1 MKKQTLKKGLAA
13 VLGLALCVQMPSV
26 NQLLQF
32 SSYAQERSATI
43 NASSLNV
50 RSGAGTSYS
59 SIGKLGKGSAVTV
72 VGEQAA
78 SDGKTWYQI
87 RFTNGG
93 TTQIGYVLSTYVK
106 FPVSYSHDSGFES
119 QLSAQGFPE
128 SYKTGLRQIHAQYP
142 NWTFTAVKTG
152 LDWNTVIQNEGVLG
166 RNLVH
171 TNSISS
177 YKSLADGAY
186 NWDSGTWTGFDGSTW
201 VAAST
206 EIISYYMDP
215 RNFLDEVNV
224 FQFLDQSYNSSLHTK
239 DGLQSM
245 LTGTFMEGNIR
256 TGASASGSSSSGN
269 NTSGSSSSSGS
280 SNVITVGP
288 GVSGGKTSGTTSS
301 SPGTG
306 SSGASAAAGT
316 GNSGITSASPGS
328 SSSGNSSQSSGT
340 SSAPQVR
347 LEGPSASITKNKAE
361 LVASSVVIGV
371 APGSAASGNAGSSSA
386 ANVSGSAQ
394 PSQTAGSPQTSGTS
408 QAAQTPSSSGSQAS
422 SGVSYTDAIMSA
434 AQSSGVSPYVI
445 AAMIIQEQ
453 GRNGTGNSISG
464 NYAGYT
470 GYYNYFNVGA
480 YASDGMGAVQRGLW
494 YASQSGTY
502 GRPWTTPESSIAG
515 GAQFY
520 GTNYVKAGQD
530 TLYLKKYNVQG
541 SNIYKH
547 QYMTNVDGAA
557 SEGSIF
563 AEGFTAKQKST
574 ALNFKIP
581 VYNNMPD
588 TPCPQPTLSGSPNN
602 KLNGLGVEGFTLTP
616 TFNRDTYSYD
626 LIVDH
631 SVSNVTV
638 SASAIDS
645 KASVRGNGNVS
656 LSSGINE
663 ISVVVRAENGA
674 ERTYTIHVVRQAG
687 GPTYNSGLGSG
698 ISSGSSSVTVGGPG
712 SSSAGTSGGST
723 SSGVITAGPSGTSS
737 GQAAGASPNS
747 GSSSGTGVVTFSSP
761 GGN

>member
-1 MKKQTLKKGLAA
+1 MRKQTLKKGLAA
-13 VLGLALCVQMPSV
+13 ILGLTLCVQMPSV
-26 NQLLQF
+26 HSALQL
-32 SSYAQERSATI
+32 SAYAQERSATI

-59 SIGKLGKGSAVTV
+59 SVGKLGKGTAVTV
-72 VGEQAA
+72 VGEKTA

-87 RFTNGG
+87 RYTSGG
-93 TTQIGYVLSTYVK
+93 STQTGYVLSTYVK
-106 FPVSYSHDSGFES
+106 FPVSYSHDSSFES
-119 QLSAQGFPE
+119 KLSAQGFPE
-128 SYKTGLRQIHAQYP
+128 SYKDGLRQIHAQYP

-215 RNFLDEVNV
+215 RNFLDEVNI
-224 FQFLDQSYNSSLHTK
+224 FQFLDQSYNASLHTK
-239 DGLQSM
+239 EGLQSM
-245 LTGTFMEGNIR
+245 LKGTFMEGSVKN
-256 TGASASGSSSSGN
+256 GGSASGSTSSGSSSSNSSSGSSSSGVV
-269 NTSGSSSSSGS
+269 SA
-280 SNVITVGP
+280 GP
-288 GVSGGKTSGTTSS
+288 GVSGGKSSGTTSAT
-301 SPGTG
+301 PGG
-306 SSGASAAAGT
+306 SSSGTTSATPGGSSSGGASSYPG
-316 GNSGITSASPGS
+316 GS
-328 SSSGNSSQSSGT
+328 SSSGSTSQSP
-340 SSAPQVR
+340 SSNGGHQVR
-347 LEGPSASITKNKAE
+347 LEGPSASITKKNTE
-361 LVASSVVIGV
+361 LLASSVVIGV
-371 APGSAASGNAGSSSA
+371 GPGAASSNSGSST
-386 ANVSGSAQ
+386 SGS
-394 PSQTAGSPQTSGTS
+394 PSGTTS
-408 QAAQTPSSSGSQAS
+408 SGTQTPGTSAGAS
-422 SGVSYTDAIMSA
+422 TSGVSYADAIMSA

-494 YASQSGTY
+494 YASQSGSY

-541 SNIYKH
+541 SNMYKH

-563 AEGFTAKQKST
+563 AEGFTSQQKST
-574 ALNFKIP
+574 ALNFKIT
-581 VYNNMPD
+581 VYNNMPE
-588 TPCPQPTLSGSPNN
+588 TPCAQPTLSGSPNN

-656 LSSGINE
+656 LSSGIND
-663 ISVVVRAENGA
+663 ISVVVRAENGT

-687 GPTYNSGLGSG
+687 GPTYNGGIGSG
-698 ISSGSSSVTVGGPG
+698 VSGGNSSGVTVGGPG
-712 SSSAGTSGGST
+712 SSSGTTSSGST
-723 SSGVITAGPSGTSS
+723 SSGVITVGPNGGSTST
-737 GQAAGASPNS
+737 SPNS
-747 GSSSGTGVVTFSSP
+747 GSSSGGSRVTFSSP

>member
-13 VLGLALCVQMPSV
+13 VLGLALCMQMPSV
-26 NQLLQF
+26 NSALQL
-32 SSYAQERSATI
+32 SAYAQERAATI

-59 SIGKLGKGSAVTV
+59 SVGKLGKGAAVTV
-72 VGEQAA
+72 VGEKAA

-87 RFTNGG
+87 RYTSGG
-93 TTQIGYVLSTYVK
+93 STQTGYVLSTYVK
-106 FPVSYSHDSGFES
+106 FPVSYSHDSSFES
-119 QLSAQGFPE
+119 QLSSQGFPE

-186 NWDSGTWTGFDGSTW
+186 NWDSGTWTGFDGNTW

-224 FQFLDQSYNSSLHTK
+224 FQFLDQSYNASLHTAE
-239 DGLQSM
+239 GLQSM
-245 LTGTFMEGNIR
+245 LKGTFMEGNVR
-256 TGASASGSSSSGN
+256 TGAVASGSTSGGSSSGSTSGSSSSG
-269 NTSGSSSSSGS
+269 SSK
-280 SNVITVGP
+280 VITVGP
-288 GVSGGKTSGTTSS
+288 GVSGGNSGVTSS
-301 SPGTG
+301 TPGK
-306 SSGASAAAGT
+306 SE
-316 GNSGITSASPGS
+316 GS
-328 SSSGNSSQSSGT
+328 SSGSASQTPSSDGDH
-340 SSAPQVR
+340 QVR
-347 LEGPSASITKNKAE
+347 LEGPSASISRKRAE
-361 LVASSVVIGV
+361 LLTSSVVIGV
-371 APGSAASGNAGSSSA
+371 GPGAASSNNGSTAGSS
-386 ANVSGSAQ
+386 
-394 PSQTAGSPQTSGTS
+394 PSGTTS
-408 QAAQTPSSSGSQAS
+408 AAQTP
-422 SGVSYTDAIMSA
+422 GVSAGNGASVSNVSYADAIMSA
-434 AQSSGVSPYVI
+434 AKSSGVSPYVI

-494 YASQSGTY
+494 YASQSGSY

-563 AEGFTAKQKST
+563 AEGFTSQQKST

-581 VYNNMPD
+581 VYSNMPE
-588 TPCPQPTLSGSPNN
+588 TPCAQPTLSGSPNN

-656 LSSGINE
+656 LSSGIND
-663 ISVVVRAENGA
+663 ISVVVRAENGT

-687 GPTYNSGLGSG
+687 GPTYNGGISSGGSG
-698 ISSGSSSVTVGGPG
+698 SGSSSVTVGGPG
-712 SSSAGTSGGST
+712 SSSAGSSSGTT
-723 SSGVITAGPSGTSS
+723 SSGVITVGPAGGSTSS
-737 GQAAGASPNS
+737 SPNS
-747 GSSSGTGVVTFSSP
+747 GSSSGGSQVTFSSP

>member
-26 NQLLQF
+26 HSALQL
-32 SSYAQERSATI
+32 SAYAQERSATI

-59 SIGKLGKGSAVTV
+59 SVGKLGKGTAVTV
-72 VGEQAA
+72 VGEKSA

-87 RFTNGG
+87 RYTSGG
-93 TTQIGYVLSTYVK
+93 STQTGYVLSTYVK
-106 FPVSYSHDSGFES
+106 FPVSYSHDSSFES

-128 SYKTGLRQIHAQYP
+128 SYKDGLRQIHAQYP

-215 RNFLDEVNV
+215 RNFLDEVNI
-224 FQFLDQSYNSSLHTK
+224 FQFLDQSYNASLHTK
-239 DGLQSM
+239 EGLQSM
-245 LTGTFMEGNIR
+245 LKGTFMEGSVKN
-256 TGASASGSSSSGN
+256 GGSASGSTSSGSSS
-269 NTSGSSSSSGS
+269 SSSSSGS
-280 SNVITVGP
+280 SSSGVVSAGP
-288 GVSGGKTSGTTSS
+288 GVSGGKSSGTTSAT
-301 SPGTG
+301 PGG
-306 SSGASAAAGT
+306 SSSGTTSATPGESSSGGASSYPG
-316 GNSGITSASPGS
+316 GS
-328 SSSGNSSQSSGT
+328 SSSGSTSQSP
-340 SSAPQVR
+340 SSNGGHQVR
-347 LEGPSASITKNKAE
+347 LEGPSASITKKNTE
-361 LVASSVVIGV
+361 LLASSVVIGV
-371 APGSAASGNAGSSSA
+371 GPGAASSNSGSST
-386 ANVSGSAQ
+386 SGS
-394 PSQTAGSPQTSGTS
+394 PSGTTS
-408 QAAQTPSSSGSQAS
+408 SGTQTPGTSTGTST
-422 SGVSYTDAIMSA
+422 SGVSYADAIMSA

-494 YASQSGTY
+494 YASQSGSY

-541 SNIYKH
+541 SNMYKH

-563 AEGFTAKQKST
+563 AEGFTSQQKST

-581 VYNNMPD
+581 VYNNMPE

-656 LSSGINE
+656 LSSGIND
-663 ISVVVRAENGA
+663 ISVVVRAENGT

-687 GPTYNSGLGSG
+687 GPTYNGGIGSG
-698 ISSGSSSVTVGGPG
+698 VSGGNSSGVTVGGPG
-712 SSSAGTSGGST
+712 SSSGST
-723 SSGVITAGPSGTSS
+723 SSGSTSSSVITVGPNGGSTST
-737 GQAAGASPNS
+737 SPNS
-747 GSSSGTGVVTFSSP
+747 GSSSGGSRVTFSSP

>member
-13 VLGLALCVQMPSV
+13 VLGLALCMQIPSV
-26 NQLLQF
+26 NSALQL
-32 SSYAQERSATI
+32 SAYAQERAATI

-59 SIGKLGKGSAVTV
+59 SVAKLGKGAAVTV
-72 VGEQAA
+72 VGEKAA

-87 RFTNGG
+87 RYTSGG
-93 TTQIGYVLSTYVK
+93 STQTGYVLSTYVK
-106 FPVSYSHDSGFES
+106 FPVSYSHDSSFES

-186 NWDSGTWTGFDGSTW
+186 NWDSGTWTGFDGNTW

-224 FQFLDQSYNSSLHTK
+224 FQFLDQSYNASLHTAE
-239 DGLQSM
+239 GLQSM
-245 LTGTFMEGNIR
+245 LKGTFMEGNVR
-256 TGASASGSSSSGN
+256 TGAVASGSTSGGSSSGSTSGSSSSG
-269 NTSGSSSSSGS
+269 SSK
-280 SNVITVGP
+280 VITVGP
-288 GVSGGKTSGTTSS
+288 GVSGGNSGVTSS
-301 SPGTG
+301 TPGK
-306 SSGASAAAGT
+306 
-316 GNSGITSASPGS
+316 NEGS
-328 SSSGNSSQSSGT
+328 SSGSASQTPSSDGDH
-340 SSAPQVR
+340 QVR
-347 LEGPSASITKNKAE
+347 LEGPSASISRNRAE
-361 LVASSVVIGV
+361 LLTSSVVIGV
-371 APGSAASGNAGSSSA
+371 GPGTASSNNGSTAGSS
-386 ANVSGSAQ
+386 
-394 PSQTAGSPQTSGTS
+394 PSGTTS
-408 QAAQTPSSSGSQAS
+408 AAQTPGVAAGNGASVSS
-422 SGVSYTDAIMSA
+422 VSYADAIMSA
-434 AQSSGVSPYVI
+434 AKGSGVSPYVI

-494 YASQSGTY
+494 YASQSGSY

-563 AEGFTAKQKST
+563 AEGFTSQQKST

-581 VYNNMPD
+581 VYSNMPE
-588 TPCPQPTLSGSPNN
+588 TPCAQPTLSGSPNN

-656 LSSGINE
+656 LSSGIND
-663 ISVVVRAENGA
+663 ISVVVRAENGT

-687 GPTYNSGLGSG
+687 GPTYNGGISSGGSG
-698 ISSGSSSVTVGGPG
+698 SGSSSVTVGGPG
-712 SSSAGTSGGST
+712 SSSAGSSSGTT
-723 SSGVITAGPSGTSS
+723 SSGVITVGPAGGSTSL
-737 GQAAGASPNS
+737 SPNS
-747 GSSSGTGVVTFSSP
+747 GSSSGGSQVTFSSP
-761 GGN
+761 GAN

>member
-1 MKKQTLKKGLAA
+1 MRKQTLKKGLAA
-13 VLGLALCVQMPSV
+13 ILGLTLCVQMPSV
-26 NQLLQF
+26 HSALQL
-32 SSYAQERSATI
+32 SAYAQERSATI

-59 SIGKLGKGSAVTV
+59 SVGKLGKGTAVTV
-72 VGEQAA
+72 VGEKTA

-87 RFTNGG
+87 RYTSGG
-93 TTQIGYVLSTYVK
+93 STQTGYVLSTYVK
-106 FPVSYSHDSGFES
+106 FPVSYSHDSSFES
-119 QLSAQGFPE
+119 KLSAQGFPE
-128 SYKTGLRQIHAQYP
+128 SYKDGLRQIHAQYP

-215 RNFLDEVNV
+215 RNFLDEVNI
-224 FQFLDQSYNSSLHTK
+224 FQFLDQSYNASLHTK
-239 DGLQSM
+239 EGLQSM
-245 LTGTFMEGNIR
+245 LKGTFMEGSVKN
-256 TGASASGSSSSGN
+256 GGSASGSMSSGSSSSNSSSGSSSSGVV
-269 NTSGSSSSSGS
+269 SA
-280 SNVITVGP
+280 GP
-288 GVSGGKTSGTTSS
+288 GVSGGKSSGTTSAT
-301 SPGTG
+301 PGG
-306 SSGASAAAGT
+306 SSSGTTSATPGGSSSGGASSYPG
-316 GNSGITSASPGS
+316 GS
-328 SSSGNSSQSSGT
+328 SSSGSTSQSP
-340 SSAPQVR
+340 SSNGGHQVR
-347 LEGPSASITKNKAE
+347 LEGPSASITKKNTE
-361 LVASSVVIGV
+361 LLASSVVIGV
-371 APGSAASGNAGSSSA
+371 GPGAASSNSGSST
-386 ANVSGSAQ
+386 SGS
-394 PSQTAGSPQTSGTS
+394 PSGTTS
-408 QAAQTPSSSGSQAS
+408 SGTQTPGTSAGTST
-422 SGVSYTDAIMSA
+422 SGVSYADAIMSA

-494 YASQSGTY
+494 YASQSGSY

-541 SNIYKH
+541 SNMYKH

-563 AEGFTAKQKST
+563 AEGFTSQQKST

-581 VYNNMPD
+581 VYNNMPE
-588 TPCPQPTLSGSPNN
+588 TPCAQPTLSGSPNN

-656 LSSGINE
+656 LSSGIND
-663 ISVVVRAENGA
+663 ISVVVRAENGT

-687 GPTYNSGLGSG
+687 GPTYNGGIGSG
-698 ISSGSSSVTVGGPG
+698 VSGGNSSGVTVGGPG
-712 SSSAGTSGGST
+712 SSSGTTSSGST
-723 SSGVITAGPSGTSS
+723 SSGVITVGPNGGSTST
-737 GQAAGASPNS
+737 SPNS
-747 GSSSGTGVVTFSSP
+747 GSSSGGSRVTFSSP

>member
-1 MKKQTLKKGLAA
+1 MKNNALKKGLAA
-13 VLGLALCVQMPSV
+13 VLGLALCVQTPSAGS
-26 NQLLQF
+26 LLQL
-32 SSYAQERSATI
+32 SAYAQERSATI

-59 SIGKLGKGSAVTV
+59 SVGKLGRGTAVTV
-72 VGEQAA
+72 IGEKSA

-87 RFTNGG
+87 RFTSGG
-93 TTQIGYVLSTYVK
+93 STQTGYVLSTYVK
-106 FPVSYSHDSGFES
+106 FPVSYSHDSSFES

-152 LDWNTVIQNEGVLG
+152 FDWNNVIQNEGVLG

-239 DGLQSM
+239 EGLQSM
-245 LTGTFMEGNIR
+245 LKGTFMEGSIR
-256 TGASASGSSSSGN
+256 SGASASVSTSSGS
-269 NTSGSSSSSGS
+269 SGSSSSSGS
-280 SNVITVGP
+280 SGVITAGP
-288 GVSGGKTSGTTSS
+288 GVSGGSSSGSTSATPGAGSSGSSSSASGGANSGITFSSPGGSSGQSSGTTSQT
-301 SPGTG
+301 P
-306 SSGASAAAGT
+306 SSG
-316 GNSGITSASPGS
+316 GS
-328 SSSGNSSQSSGT
+328 H
-340 SSAPQVR
+340 QVR
-347 LEGPSASITKNKAE
+347 LEGPSASISKKQAG
-361 LVASSVVIGV
+361 LLASSVVIG
-371 APGSAASGNAGSSSA
+371 AGPGSVTSGNSTS
-386 ANVSGSAQ
+386 SGSAS
-394 PSQTAGSPQTSGTS
+394 PSGSSGGGSQTPGTS
-408 QAAQTPSSSGSQAS
+408 AS
-422 SGVSYTDAIMSA
+422 TGNASAGVNYADAIMSA

-445 AAMIIQEQ
+445 AAMILQEQ

-494 YASQSGTY
+494 YASQSGSY

-541 SNIYKH
+541 SNMYKH

-563 AEGFTAKQKST
+563 AEGFTSQQKNT

-581 VYNNMPD
+581 VYNNMPE
-588 TPCPQPTLSGSPNN
+588 TPCTQPTLSGSPNN
-602 KLNGLGVEGFTLTP
+602 KLKGLGVDGFTLTP

-638 SASAIDS
+638 SASPIDS
-645 KASVRGNGNVS
+645 KASIRGNGNVS
-656 LSSGINE
+656 LASGIND
-663 ISVVVRAENGA
+663 ISVVVRAENGT

-687 GPTYNSGLGSG
+687 GPTYNGGIGGDTSNGS
-698 ISSGSSSVTVGGPG
+698 SSSVTVGGPG
-712 SSSAGTSGGST
+712 SSSAGISSGSS
-723 SSGVITAGPSGTSS
+723 SSGVITAGPNGGSVTST
-737 GQAAGASPNS
+737 PNT
-747 GSSSGTGVVTFSSP
+747 GSSSGGSNVTFSSP
-761 GGN
+761 GEN

>member
-13 VLGLALCVQMPSV
+13 VLGLALCMQMPSV
-26 NQLLQF
+26 NSALQL
-32 SSYAQERSATI
+32 SAYAQERAATI

-59 SIGKLGKGSAVTV
+59 SVGKLGKGAAVTV
-72 VGEQAA
+72 VGEKAA

-87 RFTNGG
+87 RYTSGG
-93 TTQIGYVLSTYVK
+93 STQTGYVLSTYVK
-106 FPVSYSHDSGFES
+106 FPVSYSHDSSFES

-186 NWDSGTWTGFDGSTW
+186 NWDSGTWTGFDGNTW

-224 FQFLDQSYNSSLHTK
+224 FQFLDQSYNASLHTTE
-239 DGLQSM
+239 GLQSM
-245 LTGTFMEGNIR
+245 LKGTFMEGNVR
-256 TGASASGSSSSGN
+256 TGAVASGSTSGGSSSGSTSGSSSSG
-269 NTSGSSSSSGS
+269 SSK
-280 SNVITVGP
+280 VITVGP
-288 GVSGGKTSGTTSS
+288 GVSGGNSGVTSS
-301 SPGTG
+301 TPGK
-306 SSGASAAAGT
+306 
-316 GNSGITSASPGS
+316 NEGS
-328 SSSGNSSQSSGT
+328 SSGSASQTPSSDGDH
-340 SSAPQVR
+340 QVR
-347 LEGPSASITKNKAE
+347 LEGPSASISRNRAE
-361 LVASSVVIGV
+361 LLTSSVVIGV
-371 APGSAASGNAGSSSA
+371 GPGAASSNNGSTAGSS
-386 ANVSGSAQ
+386 
-394 PSQTAGSPQTSGTS
+394 PSGTTS
-408 QAAQTPSSSGSQAS
+408 SAAQTPGVAAGNGASVSS
-422 SGVSYTDAIMSA
+422 VSYADAIMSA
-434 AQSSGVSPYVI
+434 AKGSGVSPYVI

-464 NYAGYT
+464 NYAGYI

-494 YASQSGTY
+494 YASQSGSY

-563 AEGFTAKQKST
+563 AEGFTSQQKST

-581 VYNNMPD
+581 VYSNMPE
-588 TPCPQPTLSGSPNN
+588 TPCAQPTLSGSPNN

-631 SVSNVTV
+631 SVSNVAV

-656 LSSGINE
+656 LSSGIND
-663 ISVVVRAENGA
+663 ISVVVRAENGT

-687 GPTYNSGLGSG
+687 GPTYNGG
-698 ISSGSSSVTVGGPG
+698 ISSGTSGSGSSSVTVGGPG
-712 SSSAGTSGGST
+712 SSSAGSSSGTT
-723 SSGVITAGPSGTSS
+723 SSGVITVGPAGGSTSS
-737 GQAAGASPNS
+737 SPNS
-747 GSSSGTGVVTFSSP
+747 GSSSGGSQVTFSSP
-761 GGN
+761 GAN

>member
-1 MKKQTLKKGLAA
+1 MRKQTLKKGLAA
-13 VLGLALCVQMPSV
+13 VLGLALCVQTPAVHSV
-26 NQLLQF
+26 LQL
-32 SSYAQERSATI
+32 SAYAQERSATI

-59 SIGKLGKGSAVTV
+59 SVAKLGKGTAITV
-72 VGEQAA
+72 VGEKSA

-87 RFTNGG
+87 RFTSGG
-93 TTQIGYVLSTYVK
+93 TTQTGYVLSTYVK
-106 FPVSYSHDSGFES
+106 FPVSYSHDSSFES
-119 QLSAQGFPE
+119 KLSAQGFPE
-128 SYKTGLRQIHAQYP
+128 SYKEGLRQIHAQYP

-239 DGLQSM
+239 EGLQSM
-245 LTGTFMEGNIR
+245 LKGTFMEGNVK
-256 TGASASGSSSSGN
+256 TGGFASGSISS
-269 NTSGSSSSSGS
+269 
-280 SNVITVGP
+280 
-288 GVSGGKTSGTTSS
+288 
-301 SPGTG
+301 
-306 SSGASAAAGT
+306 
-316 GNSGITSASPGS
+316 GS
-328 SSSGNSSQSSGT
+328 SSSGNSSSGSSSSGVVTAGPGVSGGKSSGT
-340 SSAPQVR
+340 TSATPGGNSGATSASPGGSSSSSGSTSQSPSTNGEHQVR
-347 LEGPSASITKNKAE
+347 LEGPSASIIKKNTE
-361 LVASSVVIGV
+361 LLASSVVIGV
-371 APGSAASGNAGSSSA
+371 GPGSASSNGGNSTSGSPSGTTSSGTQTPGSS
-386 ANVSGSAQ
+386 
-394 PSQTAGSPQTSGTS
+394 TGTS
-408 QAAQTPSSSGSQAS
+408 VSS
-422 SGVSYTDAIMSA
+422 VSYADAIMSA

-494 YASQSGTY
+494 YASQSGSY
-502 GRPWTTPESSIAG
+502 GRPWTTPEASIAG

-541 SNIYKH
+541 SNMYKH
-547 QYMTNVDGAA
+547 QYMTNVNGAA
-557 SEGSIF
+557 SEGTIF
-563 AEGFTAKQKST
+563 AEGFTSQQKST

-581 VYNNMPD
+581 VYNNMPE
-588 TPCPQPTLSGSPNN
+588 TPCAQPTLSGSPNN

-656 LSSGINE
+656 LSSGIND
-663 ISVVVRAENGA
+663 ISVVVRAENGT

-687 GPTYNSGLGSG
+687 GPTYNGGIGSG
-698 ISSGSSSVTVGGPG
+698 VSGGSSSGVTVGGPG
-712 SSSAGTSGGST
+712 TSSGNTSSGTS
-723 SSGVITAGPSGTSS
+723 SSGVITVGPNGNSTST
-737 GQAAGASPNS
+737 SPNS
-747 GSSSGTGVVTFSSP
+747 GSSSGGSRVTFSSP

>member
-13 VLGLALCVQMPSV
+13 VLGLSLFWQMPSV
-26 NQLLQF
+26 HSMIQI
-32 SSYAQERSATI
+32 SAYAQERSATI

-59 SIGKLGKGSAVTV
+59 SVAKLTKGTAVTV
-72 VGEQAA
+72 VSEKNA

-87 RFTNGG
+87 RFTSGG
-93 TTQIGYVLSTYVK
+93 TTQTGYVLSTYVK
-106 FPVSYSHDSGFES
+106 FPVSYSHDSSFES
-119 QLSAQGFPE
+119 QLSVQGFPE
-128 SYKTGLRQIHAQYP
+128 SYKDGLRQIHARYP

-152 LDWNTVIQNEGVLG
+152 LDWNTAIQNESVLG

-186 NWDSGTWTGFDGSTW
+186 NWDSGIWTGFDGSTW

-224 FQFLDQSYNSSLHTK
+224 FQFLDQSYNSTLHTK
-239 DGLQSM
+239 EGLQSM
-245 LTGTFMEGNIR
+245 LKGTFMEGSVKTSI
-256 TGASASGSSSSGN
+256 SASGNTGSSGSVSSGSTGSDSSTGSTT
-269 NTSGSSSSSGS
+269 TSGSSK
-280 SNVITVGP
+280 VITAGP
-288 GVSGGKTSGTTSS
+288 GAVSGNSGTTSAT
-301 SPGTG
+301 PGGSTG
-306 SSGASAAAGT
+306 SSSLNT
-316 GNSGITSASPGS
+316 SQTPTSGQ
-328 SSSGNSSQSSGT
+328 SQT
-340 SSAPQVR
+340 VR
-347 LEGPSASITKNKAE
+347 LEGPSASISPKKAE

-371 APGSAASGNAGSSSA
+371 GPGA
-386 ANVSGSAQ
+386 
-394 PSQTAGSPQTSGTS
+394 
-408 QAAQTPSSSGSQAS
+408 SSSGNSTTNSSASIGSSPNSNSSGTVSPGSQTSTGSS
-422 SGVSYTDAIMSA
+422 SGVSYADAIMSA

-494 YASQSGTY
+494 YASQSGSY
-502 GRPWTTPESSIAG
+502 GRPWTTPQSSIAG

-563 AEGFTAKQKST
+563 AEGFTTEQKNT

-588 TPCPQPTLSGSPNN
+588 TPCAQPTISGSPNN
-602 KLNGLGVEGFTLTP
+602 KLKGLGVEGFTLTP

-626 LIVDH
+626 LIVDQ

-645 KASVRGNGNVS
+645 KASIRGNGTVS
-656 LSSGINE
+656 LSNGTNDIA
-663 ISVVVRAENGA
+663 VVVRAENGT
-674 ERTYTIHVVRQAG
+674 ERTYTIHVVRQSG
-687 GPTYNSGLGSG
+687 GPTYNAGTGGSTG
-698 ISSGSSSVTVGGPG
+698 TTTVTGNNPSSGSTTS
-712 SSSAGTSGGST
+712 GTS
-723 SSGVITAGPSGTSS
+723 SSGVITAGPGGTSGGQTTGSSPNTTSS
-737 GQAAGASPNS
+737 GSAN
-747 GSSSGTGVVTFSSP
+747 TVTFSSP

>member
-13 VLGLALCVQMPSV
+13 VLGLALCMQMPSV
-26 NQLLQF
+26 NSALQL
-32 SSYAQERSATI
+32 SAYAQERAATI

-59 SIGKLGKGSAVTV
+59 SVGKLGKGAAVTV
-72 VGEQAA
+72 VGEKAA

-87 RFTNGG
+87 RYTSGG
-93 TTQIGYVLSTYVK
+93 STQTGYVLSTYVK
-106 FPVSYSHDSGFES
+106 FPVSYSHDSSFES

-186 NWDSGTWTGFDGSTW
+186 NWDSGTWTGFDGNTW

-224 FQFLDQSYNSSLHTK
+224 FQFLDQSYNASLHTTE
-239 DGLQSM
+239 GLQSM
-245 LTGTFMEGNIR
+245 LKGTFMEGNVR
-256 TGASASGSSSSGN
+256 TGAVAAGSTSGGSSSGSTSGSSSSG
-269 NTSGSSSSSGS
+269 SSK
-280 SNVITVGP
+280 VITVGP
-288 GVSGGKTSGTTSS
+288 GVSGGNSGVTSS
-301 SPGTG
+301 TPGK
-306 SSGASAAAGT
+306 
-316 GNSGITSASPGS
+316 NEGS
-328 SSSGNSSQSSGT
+328 SSGSASQTPSSDGDH
-340 SSAPQVR
+340 QVR
-347 LEGPSASITKNKAE
+347 LEGPSASISRNRAE
-361 LVASSVVIGV
+361 LLTSSVVIGV
-371 APGSAASGNAGSSSA
+371 GPGAASSNNGSTAGSSP
-386 ANVSGSAQ
+386 SGA
-394 PSQTAGSPQTSGTS
+394 TSS
-408 QAAQTPSSSGSQAS
+408 AAQTPGVAAGSGASVSS
-422 SGVSYTDAIMSA
+422 VSYADAIMSA
-434 AQSSGVSPYVI
+434 AKGSGVSPYVI

-494 YASQSGTY
+494 YASQSGSY

-563 AEGFTAKQKST
+563 AEGFTSQQKST

-581 VYNNMPD
+581 VYSNMPE
-588 TPCPQPTLSGSPNN
+588 TPCAQPTLSGSPNN

-656 LSSGINE
+656 LSSGIND
-663 ISVVVRAENGA
+663 ISVVVRAENGT

-687 GPTYNSGLGSG
+687 GPTYNGGISSGGSG
-698 ISSGSSSVTVGGPG
+698 SGSSSVTVGGPG
-712 SSSAGTSGGST
+712 SSSAGSSSGTT
-723 SSGVITAGPSGTSS
+723 SSGVITVGPAGGSTSS
-737 GQAAGASPNS
+737 SPNS
-747 GSSSGTGVVTFSSP
+747 GSSSGGSQVTFSSP

>member
-1 MKKQTLKKGLAA
+1 MRKQTLKKGLAA
-13 VLGLALCVQMPSV
+13 ILGLTLCVQMPSV
-26 NQLLQF
+26 HSALQL
-32 SSYAQERSATI
+32 SAYAQERSATI

-59 SIGKLGKGSAVTV
+59 SVGKLGKGTAVTV
-72 VGEQAA
+72 VGEKTA

-87 RFTNGG
+87 RYTSGG
-93 TTQIGYVLSTYVK
+93 STQTGYVLSTYVK
-106 FPVSYSHDSGFES
+106 FPVSYSHDSSFES
-119 QLSAQGFPE
+119 KLSAQGFPE
-128 SYKTGLRQIHAQYP
+128 SYKDGLRQIHAQYP
-142 NWTFTAVKTG
+142 NWTFTVVKTG

-215 RNFLDEVNV
+215 RNFLDEVNI
-224 FQFLDQSYNSSLHTK
+224 FQFLDQSYNASLHTK
-239 DGLQSM
+239 EGLQSM
-245 LTGTFMEGNIR
+245 LKGTFMEGSVKN
-256 TGASASGSSSSGN
+256 GGSASGSTSSGSLSSNSSSGSSSSGVV
-269 NTSGSSSSSGS
+269 SA
-280 SNVITVGP
+280 GP
-288 GVSGGKTSGTTSS
+288 GVSGGKSSGTTSAT
-301 SPGTG
+301 PG
-306 SSGASAAAGT
+306 
-316 GNSGITSASPGS
+316 GS
-328 SSSGNSSQSSGT
+328 SSGTTSATPGGSSSGGVSSYPGGSNSSGSTSQSP
-340 SSAPQVR
+340 SSNGGHQVR
-347 LEGPSASITKNKAE
+347 LEGPSASITKKNTE
-361 LVASSVVIGV
+361 LLASSVVIGV
-371 APGSAASGNAGSSSA
+371 GPGAASSNSGSST
-386 ANVSGSAQ
+386 SGS
-394 PSQTAGSPQTSGTS
+394 PSGTTS
-408 QAAQTPSSSGSQAS
+408 SGTQTPGTSAGAS
-422 SGVSYTDAIMSA
+422 TSGVSYADAIMSA

-494 YASQSGTY
+494 YASQSGSY

-541 SNIYKH
+541 SNMYKH

-563 AEGFTAKQKST
+563 AEGFTSQQKST

-581 VYNNMPD
+581 VYNNMPE
-588 TPCPQPTLSGSPNN
+588 TPCAQPTLSGSPNN

-656 LSSGINE
+656 LSSGIND
-663 ISVVVRAENGA
+663 ISVVVRAENGT

-687 GPTYNSGLGSG
+687 GPTYNGGIGSG
-698 ISSGSSSVTVGGPG
+698 VSGGNSSGVTVGGPG
-712 SSSAGTSGGST
+712 SSSGTTSSGST
-723 SSGVITAGPSGTSS
+723 SSGVITVGPNGGSTST
-737 GQAAGASPNS
+737 SPNS
-747 GSSSGTGVVTFSSP
+747 GSSSGGSRVTFSSP

>member
-1 MKKQTLKKGLAA
+1 MRKQTLKKGLAA
-13 VLGLALCVQMPSV
+13 ILGLTLCVQMPSV
-26 NQLLQF
+26 HSALQL
-32 SSYAQERSATI
+32 SAYAQERSATI

-59 SIGKLGKGSAVTV
+59 SVGKLGKGTAVTV
-72 VGEQAA
+72 VGEKTA

-87 RFTNGG
+87 RYTSGG
-93 TTQIGYVLSTYVK
+93 STQTGYVLSTYVK
-106 FPVSYSHDSGFES
+106 FPVSYSHDSSFES
-119 QLSAQGFPE
+119 KLSAQGFPE
-128 SYKTGLRQIHAQYP
+128 SYKDGLRQIHAQYP

-215 RNFLDEVNV
+215 RNFLDEVNI
-224 FQFLDQSYNSSLHTK
+224 FQFLDQSYNASLHTK
-239 DGLQSM
+239 EGLQSM
-245 LTGTFMEGNIR
+245 LKGTFMEGSVKN
-256 TGASASGSSSSGN
+256 GGSASGSTSSGSSSSNSSSGSSSSGVV
-269 NTSGSSSSSGS
+269 SA
-280 SNVITVGP
+280 GP
-288 GVSGGKTSGTTSS
+288 GVSGGKSSGTTSAT
-301 SPGTG
+301 PGG
-306 SSGASAAAGT
+306 SSSGTTSATPGGSSSGGASSYPG
-316 GNSGITSASPGS
+316 GS
-328 SSSGNSSQSSGT
+328 SSSGSTSQSP
-340 SSAPQVR
+340 SSNGCHQVR
-347 LEGPSASITKNKAE
+347 LEGPSASITKKNTE
-361 LVASSVVIGV
+361 LLASSVVIGV
-371 APGSAASGNAGSSSA
+371 GPGAASSNSGSST
-386 ANVSGSAQ
+386 SGS
-394 PSQTAGSPQTSGTS
+394 PSGTTS
-408 QAAQTPSSSGSQAS
+408 SGTQTPGTSAGTST
-422 SGVSYTDAIMSA
+422 SGVSYADAIMSA

-494 YASQSGTY
+494 YASQSGSY

-541 SNIYKH
+541 SNMYKH

-563 AEGFTAKQKST
+563 AEGFTSQQKST

-581 VYNNMPD
+581 VYNNMPE
-588 TPCPQPTLSGSPNN
+588 TPCAQPTLSGSPNN

-656 LSSGINE
+656 LSSGIND
-663 ISVVVRAENGA
+663 ISVVVRAENGT

-687 GPTYNSGLGSG
+687 GPTYNGGIGSG
-698 ISSGSSSVTVGGPG
+698 VSGGNSSGVTVGGPG
-712 SSSAGTSGGST
+712 SSSGTTSSGST
-723 SSGVITAGPSGTSS
+723 SSGVITVGPNGGSTST
-737 GQAAGASPNS
+737 SPNS
-747 GSSSGTGVVTFSSP
+747 GSSSGGSRVTFSSP

>member
-1 MKKQTLKKGLAA
+1 MRKQTLKKGLAA
-13 VLGLALCVQMPSV
+13 VLGLALCVQTPAVHSV
-26 NQLLQF
+26 LQL
-32 SSYAQERSATI
+32 SAYAQERAATI

-59 SIGKLGKGSAVTV
+59 SVGKLGKGTAVTV
-72 VGEQAA
+72 VGEKAA

-87 RFTNGG
+87 RYTSGG
-93 TTQIGYVLSTYVK
+93 STQTGYVLSTYVK
-106 FPVSYSHDSGFES
+106 FPVSYSHDSSFES

-128 SYKTGLRQIHAQYP
+128 SYKNGLRQIHAQYP

-186 NWDSGTWTGFDGSTW
+186 NWDSGTWTGFDGNTW

-224 FQFLDQSYNSSLHTK
+224 FQFLDQSYNASLHTTE
-239 DGLQSM
+239 GLQSM
-245 LTGTFMEGNIR
+245 LKGTFMEGNVR
-256 TGASASGSSSSGN
+256 TGAVASGSTSGGSSSGSTSGSSSSG
-269 NTSGSSSSSGS
+269 SSK
-280 SNVITVGP
+280 VITVGP
-288 GVSGGKTSGTTSS
+288 GVSGGNSGVTSS
-301 SPGTG
+301 TPGK
-306 SSGASAAAGT
+306 
-316 GNSGITSASPGS
+316 NEGS
-328 SSSGNSSQSSGT
+328 SSGSASQTPSSDGDH
-340 SSAPQVR
+340 QVR
-347 LEGPSASITKNKAE
+347 LEGPSASISRNRAE
-361 LVASSVVIGV
+361 LLTSSVVIGV
-371 APGSAASGNAGSSSA
+371 GPGAASSNNGSTAGSS
-386 ANVSGSAQ
+386 
-394 PSQTAGSPQTSGTS
+394 PSGTTS
-408 QAAQTPSSSGSQAS
+408 SAAQTPGASAGSGASVSS
-422 SGVSYTDAIMSA
+422 VSYADAIMSA
-434 AQSSGVSPYVI
+434 AKGSGVSPYVI

-494 YASQSGTY
+494 YASQSGSY

-563 AEGFTAKQKST
+563 AEGFTSKQKST

-581 VYNNMPD
+581 VYSNMPE
-588 TPCPQPTLSGSPNN
+588 TPCAQPTLSGSPNN

-656 LSSGINE
+656 LSSGIND
-663 ISVVVRAENGA
+663 ISVVVRAENGT

-687 GPTYNSGLGSG
+687 GPTYNGG
-698 ISSGSSSVTVGGPG
+698 ISSGTSGSGSSSVTVGGPG
-712 SSSAGTSGGST
+712 SGSSGSSSGTT
-723 SSGVITAGPSGTSS
+723 SSGVITVGPAGGSTSS
-737 GQAAGASPNS
+737 SPNS
-747 GSSSGTGVVTFSSP
+747 GSSSGGSQVTFSSP

>member
-1 MKKQTLKKGLAA
+1 MRKQTLKKGLA
-13 VLGLALCVQMPSV
+13 VMLGLALCAQMPSV
-26 NQLLQF
+26 HSALQL
-32 SSYAQERSATI
+32 SAYAQERPATI

-59 SIGKLGKGSAVTV
+59 SVAKLGKGTSVTV
-72 VGEQAA
+72 VGEKSA

-87 RFTNGG
+87 RFTSGG
-93 TTQIGYVLSTYVK
+93 TTQTGYVLSTYVK
-106 FPVSYSHDSGFES
+106 FPVSYSHDSSFES

-206 EIISYYMDP
+206 EIVSYYMDP
-215 RNFLDEVNV
+215 RNFLDEVNI
-224 FQFLDQSYNSSLHTK
+224 FQFLDQTYNSSLHTK

-245 LTGTFMEGNIR
+245 LKGTFMEGNVR
-256 TGASASGSSSSGN
+256 TGASASGSTGSASSSGSSS
-269 NTSGSSSSSGS
+269 SGSSSSGS
-280 SNVITVGP
+280 SNVVTAGP
-288 GVSGGKTSGTTSS
+288 GVAGSKSSGSTSS
-301 SPGTG
+301 T
-306 SSGASAAAGT
+306 
-316 GNSGITSASPGS
+316 PGS
-328 SSSGNSSQSSGT
+328 SSSGTTSSTPGGSTGASSGSTSQSPSSSGGH
-340 SSAPQVR
+340 QVR
-347 LEGPSASITKNKAE
+347 LEGPSASISRKNAE
-361 LVASSVVIGV
+361 LLASSVVIGV
-371 APGSAASGNAGSSSA
+371 GPGAASSNGGSSTSGSSS
-386 ANVSGSAQ
+386 S
-394 PSQTAGSPQTSGTS
+394 TT
-408 QAAQTPSSSGSQAS
+408 S
-422 SGVSYTDAIMSA
+422 SGVQTPGTTGNTGTSVSNVSYADAIMSA

-445 AAMIIQEQ
+445 AAMILQEQ

-464 NYAGYT
+464 NYAGYI

-494 YASQSGTY
+494 YASQSGSY
-502 GRPWTTPESSIAG
+502 GRPWTTPESSISG

-541 SNIYKH
+541 SNMYKH

-563 AEGFTAKQKST
+563 AEGFTSQQKST

-581 VYNNMPD
+581 VYNNMPE
-588 TPCPQPTLSGSPNN
+588 TPCAQPTLSGSPNN
-602 KLNGLGVEGFTLTP
+602 KLKGLGVDGFTLTP

-645 KASVRGNGNVS
+645 KASIRGSGTVS
-656 LSSGINE
+656 LSSGIND
-663 ISVVVRAENGA
+663 ISVVVRAENGT

-687 GPTYNSGLGSG
+687 GPTYNAG
-698 ISSGSSSVTVGGPG
+698 IGGGVSNGDASSVTVGGPG
-712 SSSAGTSGGST
+712 NSSGSTSSGNT
-723 SSGVITAGPSGTSS
+723 SSGVITAGPGGSS
-737 GQAAGASPNS
+737 GGQTASSSPNS
-747 GSSSGTGVVTFSSP
+747 GSSTGGNNVTFSSP

>member
-1 MKKQTLKKGLAA
+1 MRKQTLKKGLAA
-13 VLGLALCVQMPSV
+13 VLGLALCMQMPSV
-26 NQLLQF
+26 NSALQL
-32 SSYAQERSATI
+32 SAYAQERAATI

-59 SIGKLGKGSAVTV
+59 SVGKLGKGAAVTV
-72 VGEQAA
+72 VGEKAA

-87 RFTNGG
+87 RYTSGG
-93 TTQIGYVLSTYVK
+93 STQTGYVLSTYVK
-106 FPVSYSHDSGFES
+106 FPVSYSHDSSFES

-186 NWDSGTWTGFDGSTW
+186 NWDSGTWTGFDGNTW

-224 FQFLDQSYNSSLHTK
+224 FQFLDQSYNASLHTAE
-239 DGLQSM
+239 GLQSM
-245 LTGTFMEGNIR
+245 LKGTFMEGNVR
-256 TGASASGSSSSGN
+256 TGAVASGSTSGGSSSGSTSGSSSSG
-269 NTSGSSSSSGS
+269 SSK
-280 SNVITVGP
+280 VITVGP
-288 GVSGGKTSGTTSS
+288 GVSGGNSGVTSS
-301 SPGTG
+301 TPGK
-306 SSGASAAAGT
+306 SE
-316 GNSGITSASPGS
+316 GS
-328 SSSGNSSQSSGT
+328 SSGSASQTPSSDGDH
-340 SSAPQVR
+340 QVR
-347 LEGPSASITKNKAE
+347 LEGPSASISRNRAE
-361 LVASSVVIGV
+361 LLTSSVVIGV
-371 APGSAASGNAGSSSA
+371 GPGAASSNNGSTAGSS
-386 ANVSGSAQ
+386 
-394 PSQTAGSPQTSGTS
+394 PSGTTS
-408 QAAQTPSSSGSQAS
+408 AAQTP
-422 SGVSYTDAIMSA
+422 GVSAGNGTSVSNVSYADAIMNA
-434 AQSSGVSPYVI
+434 AKSSGVSPYVI

-494 YASQSGTY
+494 YASQSGSY

-563 AEGFTAKQKST
+563 AEGFTSQQKST

-581 VYNNMPD
+581 VYNNMPE
-588 TPCPQPTLSGSPNN
+588 TPCAQPTLSGSPNN

-656 LSSGINE
+656 LSSGIND
-663 ISVVVRAENGA
+663 ISVVVRAENGT

-687 GPTYNSGLGSG
+687 GPTYNGGISSGGSG
-698 ISSGSSSVTVGGPG
+698 SGSSSVSVGGPG
-712 SSSAGTSGGST
+712 SSSAGSSSGTT
-723 SSGVITAGPSGTSS
+723 SSGVITVGPAGGSTSS
-737 GQAAGASPNS
+737 SPNS
-747 GSSSGTGVVTFSSP
+747 GSSSGGSQVTFSSP
-761 GGN
+761 GAN

>member
-1 MKKQTLKKGLAA
+1 MRKQTLKKGLAA
-13 VLGLALCVQMPSV
+13 ILGLTLCVQMPSV
-26 NQLLQF
+26 HSALQL
-32 SSYAQERSATI
+32 SAYAQERSATI

-59 SIGKLGKGSAVTV
+59 SVGKLGKGTAVTV
-72 VGEQAA
+72 VGEKTA

-87 RFTNGG
+87 RYTSGG
-93 TTQIGYVLSTYVK
+93 STQTGYVLSTYVK
-106 FPVSYSHDSGFES
+106 FPVSYSHDSSFES
-119 QLSAQGFPE
+119 KLSAQGFPE
-128 SYKTGLRQIHAQYP
+128 SYKDGLRQIHAQYP

-215 RNFLDEVNV
+215 RNFLDEVNI
-224 FQFLDQSYNSSLHTK
+224 FQFLDQSYNASLHTK
-239 DGLQSM
+239 EGLQSM
-245 LTGTFMEGNIR
+245 LKGTFMEGSVKN
-256 TGASASGSSSSGN
+256 GGSASGSTSSGSSSSNSSSGSSSSGVV
-269 NTSGSSSSSGS
+269 SA
-280 SNVITVGP
+280 GP
-288 GVSGGKTSGTTSS
+288 GVSGGKSSGTTSAT
-301 SPGTG
+301 PGG
-306 SSGASAAAGT
+306 SSSGTTSATPGGSSSGGASSYPG
-316 GNSGITSASPGS
+316 GS
-328 SSSGNSSQSSGT
+328 SSSGSTSQSP
-340 SSAPQVR
+340 SSNGGHQVR
-347 LEGPSASITKNKAE
+347 LEGPSASITKKNTE
-361 LVASSVVIGV
+361 LLASSVVIGV
-371 APGSAASGNAGSSSA
+371 GPGAASSNSGSST
-386 ANVSGSAQ
+386 SGS
-394 PSQTAGSPQTSGTS
+394 PSGTTS
-408 QAAQTPSSSGSQAS
+408 SGTQTPGTSAGTST
-422 SGVSYTDAIMSA
+422 SGVSYADAIMSA

-494 YASQSGTY
+494 YASQSGSY

-541 SNIYKH
+541 SNMYKH

-563 AEGFTAKQKST
+563 AEGFTSQQKST

-581 VYNNMPD
+581 VYNNMPE
-588 TPCPQPTLSGSPNN
+588 TPCAQPTLSGSPNN
-602 KLNGLGVEGFTLTP
+602 KLNGLGVEGFTLTQ

-656 LSSGINE
+656 LSSGIND
-663 ISVVVRAENGA
+663 ISVVVRAENGT

-687 GPTYNSGLGSG
+687 GPTYNGGIGSG
-698 ISSGSSSVTVGGPG
+698 VSGGNSSGVTVGGPG
-712 SSSAGTSGGST
+712 SSSGTTSSGST
-723 SSGVITAGPSGTSS
+723 SSGVITVGPNGGSTST
-737 GQAAGASPNS
+737 SPNS
-747 GSSSGTGVVTFSSP
+747 GSSSGGSRVTFSSP